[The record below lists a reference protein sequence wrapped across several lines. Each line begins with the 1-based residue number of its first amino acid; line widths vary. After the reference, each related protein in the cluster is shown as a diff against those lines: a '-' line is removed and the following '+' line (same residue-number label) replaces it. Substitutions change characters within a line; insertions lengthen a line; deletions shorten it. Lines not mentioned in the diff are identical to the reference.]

1 MQRVTVTTCG
11 TSILTRRL
19 RAEDFQFL
27 ADNLTENEMKAL
39 LRKINANAQENSPT
53 QILEEACK
61 NSYSTLIANANK
73 HENEYPADEKANLN
87 DLVEIKREL
96 IKRSDEELCCWL
108 SAELNGFIRYYRRE
122 NAIAQ
127 AKNDVHY
134 LIHTDTYQ
142 GQLTASLVQ
151 TWFETQNIK
160 NITSVTIEKL
170 NTASI
175 SDFRQGIDTL
185 IVWCHDNLSQ
195 YRGLNDWKVIFN
207 LVGGFK
213 ALQGYMQTL
222 GMFYADETVYIFE
235 SGKELLTIPKLPVDL
250 ASETKEAVLKE
261 DNFTIFRR
269 LCRLYDQSVS
279 LPLSECEGKI
289 PDTLYEING
298 DNCTLSSW
306 GLLIWENIWEEQYS
320 KKLLPPITQRIKFTE
335 KAKKKAKELQ
345 ENDKERLKKLNQRL
359 DMLALKLNS
368 QDVKE
373 DNDWLD
379 TNCGLRILKGNHEEQ
394 PNSTHEFSLWRQQSG
409 KRGYCHRDGDTWIID
424 DFAEHLSSNT
434 YKSS

>member
-27 ADNLTENEMKAL
+27 ADNLTATEMKAL
-39 LRKINANAQENSPT
+39 LRKINAKTQENSPA
-53 QILEEACK
+53 QILEEACTK
-61 NSYSTLIANANK
+61 SYSTLTANANK
-73 HENEYPADEKANLN
+73 HENEYPAGEKANLN
-87 DLVEIKREL
+87 ALVEIKREL
-96 IKRSDEELCCWL
+96 IKKGGEDLCCWL

-127 AKNDVHY
+127 AKNDVHF

-151 TWFETQNIK
+151 TWFETQNIR

-175 SDFRQGIDTL
+175 SDFRQGIDAL

-195 YRGLNDWKVIFN
+195 YRELNDWKVIFN

-235 SGKELLTIPKLPVDL
+235 SGNELLTIPKLPVDL
-250 ASETKEAVLKE
+250 ASKTKEAVLQE

-269 LCRLYDQSVS
+269 LCRLYSLGDKQGKSA
-279 LPLSECEGKI
+279 LPLSECKDKI
-289 PDTLYEING
+289 PDTLYEIDG

-306 GLLIWENIWEEQYS
+306 GLLIWENIWEEQYC
-320 KKLLPPITQRIKFTE
+320 KKLLPSLSPRIKYSDEVRKQAEDFATSDNKRLVWLNERLDDLYIEIEKGVKLHSCDLRSLRTDRNVYEFNLWKDQTGWRGFCHKENENDADE
-335 KAKKKAKELQ
+335 KA
-345 ENDKERLKKLNQRL
+345 
-359 DMLALKLNS
+359 
-368 QDVKE
+368 
-373 DNDWLD
+373 
-379 TNCGLRILKGNHEEQ
+379 
-394 PNSTHEFSLWRQQSG
+394 
-409 KRGYCHRDGDTWIID
+409 TWIVD
-424 DFAEHLSSNT
+424 YLGEGLG
-434 YKSS
+434 KSHHGK